1 LLSGFYQVV
10 AALTVF
16 VSYSTWNRKNITII
30 IVGHISGDQTSSI
43 CRLNDNRCLTHSSHD
58 AVSTYKI
65 FLYPDSSAQN
75 SVIKPPFSSTLATYF
90 AFWDKFGL
98 NATYRLQVMVHR
110 HLVRNDIDTI
120 SKTAYITG
128 SRRQI
133 LSINSLLP

>member
-30 IVGHISGDQTSSI
+30 IVGGDQRTSSI

-65 FLYPDSSAQN
+65 FFIRIRSAPELGYKTT
-75 SVIKPPFSSTLATYF
+75 VFTLATYF
-90 AFWDKFGL
+90 LCVLDKFGL
-98 NATYRLQVMVHR
+98 NHALPLKRRTK
-110 HLVRNDIDTI
+110 RN
-120 SKTAYITG
+120 TA
-128 SRRQI
+128 
-133 LSINSLLP
+133 